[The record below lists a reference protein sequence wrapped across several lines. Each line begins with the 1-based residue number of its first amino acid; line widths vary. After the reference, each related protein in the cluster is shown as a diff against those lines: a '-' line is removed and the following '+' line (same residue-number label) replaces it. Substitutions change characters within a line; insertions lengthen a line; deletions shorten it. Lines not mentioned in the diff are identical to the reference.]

1 MRRGLWALWALGI
14 ACVPGLVGIALA
26 RQEWVDLS
34 QGSVV
39 VVIAVAMVLNLR
51 LRMRARVSAR
61 SGFAGLVEPYNEF
74 YLSRPPSEGPPA
86 RSGSA
91 PTSLPVADVETILPG
106 DAADEFRLDP
116 RPVSASRVD
125 FDARTP

>member
-1 MRRGLWALWALGI
+1 MRRGLWVLWALGI
-14 ACVPGLVGIALA
+14 ACVPGLVGIAIA

-34 QGSVV
+34 QGLVVLVVSV
-39 VVIAVAMVLNLR
+39 ALVLNLR
-51 LRMRARVSAR
+51 RRTRARVSAR

-91 PTSLPVADVETILPG
+91 PTSLPVDDVATILPS

-116 RPVSASRVD
+116 RPVSASRID
-125 FDARTP
+125 FDARKP